1 MPFPEISGYSLAG
14 GDSVAIL
21 GVCVPV
27 LRLTKRT
34 IDAIEPVEKPTIFYD
49 NDLTGFSL
57 KVLPSGTKRWCVE
70 YRSGAGG
77 RSVGKTRMV
86 LGSTSAMTPDQARL
100 SAKSILAAV
109 ALGQDPARKRSTERA
124 MPTFAEFGERYLTEE
139 AETKLKPRTVVNYRI
154 YLRKHAVPVVGT
166 RKLDALDSADVAK
179 LHRKIGKTTPMTA
192 NRVVEFVGSVYR
204 YAAVCGL
211 VAKGHNPASHVQ
223 AFREQRRERFLSSA
237 ELARLGDAIR
247 EAETA
252 GIPWV
257 VDKDQ
262 PNAKHIPKNGRT
274 KIGPHVAA
282 ALRLLILT
290 GARLREILELKWEY
304 VDLQRGLLLL
314 PDSKTG
320 QKAIILNAPALDIL
334 GKIPKVDSY
343 VIASDIAG
351 QARHDLNKPWKLIST
366 RSELA
371 GVRIHD
377 LRHTHASYGAG
388 AGFGL
393 PIIGKLLG
401 HSQPATT
408 ARYAHLD
415 NDPLR
420 RASNEIAAQITRAMG
435 DRVAAELHDTSRKV
449 RIFRD

>member
-1 MPFPEISGYSLAG
+1 LK
-14 GDSVAIL
+14 
-21 GVCVPV
+21 
-27 LRLTKRT
+27 LTKRT
-34 IDAIEPVEKPTIFYD
+34 IEAIVDVEKATLFYD
-49 NDLTGFSL
+49 SELTGFCL

-86 LGSTSAMTPDQARL
+86 LGSTSNLTPDQARA
-100 SAKSILAAV
+100 SAKSTLAAV

-139 AETKLKPRTVVNYRI
+139 AETKLKPRSVVNYKI
-154 YLRKHAVPVVGT
+154 YLRKHAAPIIGT
-166 RKLDALDSADVAK
+166 RKLDSLDSGDVAK
-179 LHRKIGKTTPMTA
+179 MHRKIGKATPMTA
-192 NRVVEFVGSVYR
+192 NRVVEFIGSVYR

-211 VAKGHNPASHVQ
+211 VAKGHNPASQVQ
-223 AFREQRRERFLSSA
+223 AFREQRRERYLSSI
-237 ELARLGDAIR
+237 ELGRLGDAIR
-247 EAETA
+247 EAETT
-252 GIPWV
+252 GIRWV
-257 VDKDQ
+257 VDESQ

-282 ALRLLILT
+282 AFRLLILT

-320 QKAIILNAPALDIL
+320 QKAIILNVPAQNIL
-334 GKIPKVDSY
+334 SSVPKVDRY
-343 VIASDIAG
+343 VIAGDIPG
-351 QARHDLNKPWKLIST
+351 QPRHDLNKPWKLISV

-420 RASNEIAAQITRAMG
+420 RASEHIAQAISSAMG
-435 DRVAAELHDTSRKV
+435 DRVPATNPAPRQ
-449 RIFRD
+449 I

>member
-1 MPFPEISGYSLAG
+1 M
-14 GDSVAIL
+14 
-21 GVCVPV
+21 PV
-27 LRLTKRT
+27 LKLTKRA
-34 IDAIEPVEKPTIFYD
+34 IDAIGRVEKPTVFYD
-49 NDLTGFSL
+49 GDLTGFCL
-57 KVLPSGTKRWCVE
+57 KVLPSGAKRWCVE
-70 YRSGAGG
+70 YRGGAGG
-77 RSVGKTRMV
+77 RSVSKTRMV
-86 LGSTSAMTPDQARL
+86 LGSTSAMTPDQARS
-100 SAKSILAAV
+100 SAKSILGAV
-109 ALGQDPARKRSTERA
+109 ALGQDPARKRLAERA
-124 MPTFAEFGERYLTEE
+124 MPTFADFGERYLSEE
-139 AETKLKPRTVVNYRI
+139 AEAKLKPRTVVNYRI
-154 YLRKHAVPVVGT
+154 YLRKHAAPVLGT
-166 RKLDALDSADVAK
+166 RKLDALDSADVSK
-179 LHRKIGKTTPMTA
+179 MHRKIGKTTPMTA

-237 ELARLGDAIR
+237 ELGRLGEAIR
-247 EAETA
+247 EAETV

-257 VDKDQ
+257 VNSDQ

-274 KIGPHVAA
+274 KLGPHIAA

-290 GARLREILELKWEY
+290 GARLREILDLKWEY

-320 QKAIILNAPALDIL
+320 QKAIVLNTPAIEILEVL
-334 GKIPKVDSY
+334 PKADSY

-351 QARHDLNKPWKLIST
+351 QARHDLNKPWKLVSL
-366 RSELA
+366 RSGLA

-415 NDPLR
+415 NDPLK
-420 RASNEIAAQITRAMG
+420 RASNEIASQISRAMG
-435 DRVAAELHDTSRKV
+435 DLATGMLSLSPNTSAEESL
-449 RIFRD
+449 

>member
-1 MPFPEISGYSLAG
+1 MESQK
-14 GDSVAIL
+14 
-21 GVCVPV
+21 
-27 LRLTKRT
+27 LTKRVV
-34 IDAIEPVEKPTIFYD
+34 DAITPTGKTVIHYD
-49 NDLTGFSL
+49 SELSGFGL
-57 KVLPSGTKRWCVE
+57 KVLPSGAKRWCVE

-77 RSVGKTRMV
+77 RKVGKTRMV
-86 LGSTSAMTPDQARL
+86 LGSTSTMTPDQARQ
-100 SAKSILAAV
+100 SARTILGAV
-109 ALGQDPARKRSTERA
+109 ALGQDPARKRTHDRA

-154 YLRKHAVPVVGT
+154 YLRKHATPVIGT
-166 RKLDALDSADVAK
+166 RKLDALETDEIAK
-179 LHRKIGKTTPMTA
+179 MHRKIGKTNPMTA
-192 NRVVEFVGSVYR
+192 NRVVEFVSSVFR

-211 VAKGHNPASHVQ
+211 VPRGHNPTAQVS
-223 AFREQRRERFLSSA
+223 AFREQRRERFLNSA

-252 GIPWV
+252 GIPWE

-262 PNAKHIPKNGRT
+262 PNAKHIPKNART
-274 KIGPHVAA
+274 KLGPHVVA

-290 GARLREILELKWEY
+290 GARLREILSLKWEY
-304 VDLQRGLLLL
+304 VDLERGLLLL

-320 QKAIILNAPALDIL
+320 RKAIILNAPAIAVLKAL
-334 GKIPKVDSY
+334 PQVDTY
-343 VIASDIAG
+343 VIAGDIKN
-351 QARHDLNKPWKLIST
+351 QSRHDLNRPWRSISA
-366 RSELA
+366 RA
-371 GVRIHD
+371 GLSDVRIHD

-415 NDPLR
+415 NDPLKQ
-420 RASNEIAAQITRAMG
+420 ASESIGSKLARAMG
-435 DRVAAELHDTSRKV
+435 DIEPDVEFAPR
-449 RIFRD
+449 

>member
-1 MPFPEISGYSLAG
+1 LPQRFPGFPGIPAL
-14 GDSVAIL
+14 VATRWRFWGLEVPIL
-21 GVCVPV
+21 K
-27 LRLTKRT
+27 LTKRA
-34 IDAIEPVEKPTIFYD
+34 IDGIGPVERPTVFYD
-49 NDLTGFSL
+49 SDLTGFCL
-57 KVLPSGTKRWCVE
+57 KVLPSGAKRWCVE
-70 YRSGAGG
+70 YRSGSGG
-77 RSVGKTRMV
+77 RGVGKTRMV
-86 LGSTSAMTPDQARL
+86 LGSTSAMTPDQARV
-100 SAKSILAAV
+100 SARTILGAV

-124 MPTFAEFGERYLTEE
+124 MPTFAEFGERYLSEE
-139 AETKLKPRTVVNYRI
+139 AEAKLKPRTVVNYRI
-154 YLRKHAVPVVGT
+154 YLRKHAAPLLGT
-166 RKLDALDSADVAK
+166 RKLDALDSADVSK
-179 LHRKIGKTTPMTA
+179 LHRRIGKAKPMTA

-237 ELARLGDAIR
+237 ELGRLGDAIR
-247 EAETA
+247 EAETV

-257 VDKDQ
+257 VDEDQ

-274 KIGPHVAA
+274 QIGPHVAA

-320 QKAIILNAPALDIL
+320 RKAIMLNAPAVAIL
-334 GKIPKVDSY
+334 EKLPRVDDY
-343 VIASDIAG
+343 VIASDIKG
-351 QARHDLNKPWKLIST
+351 QPRHDLNKPWKLVST
-366 RSELA
+366 RSGLE

-420 RASNEIAAQITRAMG
+420 RASNEIAKQIAVAMG
-435 DRVAAELHDTSRKV
+435 ETDVSPSPELEHRP
-449 RIFRD
+449 

>member
-1 MPFPEISGYSLAG
+1 MELQVP
-14 GDSVAIL
+14 IL
-21 GVCVPV
+21 K
-27 LRLTKRT
+27 LTKRA
-34 IDAIEPVEKPTIFYD
+34 IDAIGPVEKPTVFYD
-49 NDLTGFSL
+49 SDLTGFCL
-57 KVLPSGTKRWCVE
+57 KVLPSGAKRWCVE

-77 RSVGKTRMV
+77 RGVGKTRMV

-100 SAKSILAAV
+100 SAKTTLGAV

-124 MPTFAEFGERYLTEE
+124 MPTFAEFGERYLSEE
-139 AETKLKPRTVVNYRI
+139 AEAKLKPRTVVNYRI
-154 YLRKHAVPVVGT
+154 YLRKHAAPLLGT
-166 RKLDALDSADVAK
+166 RKLDALDSADVSK
-179 LHRKIGKTTPMTA
+179 MHRKIGKSTPMTA
-192 NRVVEFVGSVYR
+192 NRVVEFIGSVYR

-247 EAETA
+247 EAETV
-252 GIPWV
+252 GIPWI
-257 VDKDQ
+257 VDEAQ

-334 GKIPKVDSY
+334 HKIPRIDSY
-343 VIASDIAG
+343 VVASDIPG
-351 QARHDLNKPWKLIST
+351 QPRHDLNKPWKLIST
-366 RSELA
+366 RSKLA

-420 RASNEIAAQITRAMG
+420 RASERIAQTIASAMG
-435 DRVAAELHDTSRKV
+435 DREPMDLASSE
-449 RIFRD
+449 

>member
-1 MPFPEISGYSLAG
+1 M
-14 GDSVAIL
+14 AIL
-21 GVCVPV
+21 EANVPV
-27 LRLTKRT
+27 LKLTKRT
-34 IDAIEPVEKPTIFYD
+34 IDAISPVEKPTIFYD
-49 NDLTGFSL
+49 SDLTGFCV
-57 KVLPSGTKRWCVE
+57 KVLPSGIKRWCVE

-100 SAKSILAAV
+100 AAKSTLAAV
-109 ALGQDPARKRSTERA
+109 ALGQDPARNRSTERA
-124 MPTFAEFGERYLTEE
+124 MPTFADFGERYLSEE

-154 YLRKHAVPVVGT
+154 YLRKHAAPLLGT
-166 RKLDALDSADVAK
+166 RKLDALDSADVSK
-179 LHRKIGKTTPMTA
+179 MHRKIGKETPMTA
-192 NRVVEFVGSVYR
+192 NRVVEFVGSVFR

-223 AFREQRRERFLSSA
+223 AFREQRRERFLSSV
-237 ELARLGDAIR
+237 ELGRLGDAVR
-247 EAETA
+247 EAETV
-252 GIPWV
+252 GIPWA

-320 QKAIILNAPALDIL
+320 QKAIILNAPAVAIL
-334 GKIPKVDSY
+334 EKLPRVDDY

-351 QARHDLNKPWKLIST
+351 QARHDLNKPWKLVST
-366 RSELA
+366 RSGLA

-401 HSQPATT
+401 HTQPATT

-420 RASNEIAAQITRAMG
+420 RASNEIATQIGKAMG
-435 DRVAAELHDTSRKV
+435 ETFESPGGKELAGAESNA
-449 RIFRD
+449 

>member
-1 MPFPEISGYSLAG
+1 
-14 GDSVAIL
+14 L
-21 GVCVPV
+21 GVPV
-27 LRLTKRT
+27 LKLTKRV
-34 IDAIEPVEKPTIFYD
+34 IDAIAPVEKPTIYYD
-49 NDLTGFSL
+49 IDLTGFCL
-57 KVLPSGTKRWCVE
+57 KILPSGTKRWCVE

-86 LGSTSAMTPDQARL
+86 LGSTSTMTPDQARL
-100 SAKSILAAV
+100 SARSVLAAV
-109 ALGQDPARKRSTERA
+109 ALGQDPARKRSNERA

-139 AETKLKPRTVVNYRI
+139 AETKLKSRTVVNYRI
-154 YLRKHAVPVVGT
+154 YLRKHAAPVIGT
-166 RKLDALDSADVAK
+166 RKLDALDSADVSK

-192 NRVVEFVGSVYR
+192 NRVVEFVGSVFR

-247 EAETA
+247 EAETT
-252 GIPWV
+252 GIRWG
-257 VDKDQ
+257 VDEEQ

-274 KIGPHVAA
+274 KIGPHVAG

-334 GKIPKVDSY
+334 GEIPKVDSY
-343 VIASDIAG
+343 VIASDIEG
-351 QARHDLNKPWKLIST
+351 KPRHDLNKPWKLIT
-366 RSELA
+366 RRASLA

-420 RASNEIAAQITRAMG
+420 RASDQIGAQLARAMG
-435 DRVAAELHDTSRKV
+435 ETTKNFPQPKLASVEDNA
-449 RIFRD
+449 

>member
-1 MPFPEISGYSLAG
+1 M
-14 GDSVAIL
+14 
-21 GVCVPV
+21 
-27 LRLTKRT
+27 KRT
-34 IDAIEPVEKPTIFYD
+34 IDAIERVDKSTLFYD
-49 NDLTGFSL
+49 SELTGFCL

-86 LGSTSAMTPDQARL
+86 LGSTAAMTPDQAREA
-100 SAKSILAAV
+100 AKKILASV
-109 ALGQDPARKRSTERA
+109 ALGQDPARKRSSERA

-139 AETKLKPRTVVNYRI
+139 AEIKLKPRSVVNYRI
-154 YLRKHAVPVVGT
+154 YLRKHAVPIIGT
-166 RKLDALDSADVAK
+166 RKLDALDSGDVAK
-179 LHRKIGKTTPMTA
+179 MHRKIGKATPMTA
-192 NRVVEFVGSVYR
+192 NRIVEFIGSVYR

-211 VAKGHNPASHVQ
+211 VTKGHNPASQVQ
-223 AFREQRRERFLSSA
+223 AFREQRRERYLNST

-247 EAETA
+247 EAETT
-252 GIPWV
+252 GIRWI
-257 VDKDQ
+257 VDEDQ

-282 ALRLLILT
+282 AFRLLILT

-320 QKAIILNAPALDIL
+320 QKAIILNGPALAIL
-334 GKIPKVDSY
+334 EKVPKVDENF
-343 VIASDIAG
+343 VIASDIEG
-351 QARHDLNKPWKLIST
+351 QPRHDLNKPWKLIST
-366 RSELA
+366 RAELV

-420 RASNEIAAQITRAMG
+420 RASNEIASQISRAMG
-435 DRVAAELHDTSRKV
+435 EQALSSPNPSLAEAD
-449 RIFRD
+449 

>member
-1 MPFPEISGYSLAG
+1 MP
-14 GDSVAIL
+14 IL
-21 GVCVPV
+21 K
-27 LRLTKRT
+27 LTKRAIDT
-34 IDAIEPVEKPTIFYD
+34 IGPVEKPTVFYD
-49 NDLTGFSL
+49 SDLTGFCL
-57 KVLPSGTKRWCVE
+57 KVLPSGAKRWCVE

-77 RSVGKTRMV
+77 RGVGKTRMV

-100 SAKSILAAV
+100 SAKTTLGAV

-124 MPTFAEFGERYLTEE
+124 MPTFAEFGERYLSEE
-139 AETKLKPRTVVNYRI
+139 AEAKLKPRTVVNYRI
-154 YLRKHAVPVVGT
+154 YLRKHAAPHLGT
-166 RKLDALDSADVAK
+166 RKLDALDSADVSK
-179 LHRKIGKTTPMTA
+179 MHRKLGKTTPMTA
-192 NRVVEFVGSVYR
+192 NRVVEFIGSVYR

-247 EAETA
+247 EAETV
-252 GIPWV
+252 GIPWI
-257 VDKDQ
+257 VDEAQ

-334 GKIPKVDSY
+334 DKIPRIDSY
-343 VIASDIAG
+343 VIASDIPG

-366 RSELA
+366 RSKLA
-371 GVRIHD
+371 EVRIHD

-420 RASNEIAAQITRAMG
+420 RASEQIAQTIASAMG
-435 DRVAAELHDTSRKV
+435 DRASAVDPATPPT
-449 RIFRD
+449 

>member
-1 MPFPEISGYSLAG
+1 M
-14 GDSVAIL
+14 
-21 GVCVPV
+21 PV
-27 LRLTKRT
+27 LKLTKRA
-34 IDAIEPVEKPTIFYD
+34 IDAIESVDKPTVFYD
-49 NDLTGFSL
+49 SELTGFCL
-57 KVLPSGTKRWCVE
+57 KVLPSGAKRWCVE

-86 LGSTSAMTPDQARL
+86 LGSISSLTPDQARS
-100 SAKSILAAV
+100 SARATLAAV

-139 AETKLKPRTVVNYRI
+139 AETKLKPRSVVNYRI
-154 YLRKHAVPVVGT
+154 YLRKHAVPIIGT
-166 RKLDALDSADVAK
+166 RKLDALDSGDVAK
-179 LHRKIGKTTPMTA
+179 MHRKIGKTTPMTA
-192 NRVVEFVGSVYR
+192 NRVVEFIGSVYR
-204 YAAVCGL
+204 YAAVCGF
-211 VAKGHNPASHVQ
+211 VAKGHNPASQVQ
-223 AFREQRRERFLSSA
+223 AFREQRRERYLNSV

-247 EAETA
+247 EAETT
-252 GIPWV
+252 GIRWV

-262 PNAKHIPKNGRT
+262 PNAKHIPKSGRT

-282 ALRLLILT
+282 AFRLLILT
-290 GARLREILELKWEY
+290 GARLREILELKWDY

-320 QKAIILNAPALDIL
+320 RKAIILNGPAIEIL
-334 GKIPKVDSY
+334 NKLPRVDSY
-343 VIASDIAG
+343 VIPSDIEG
-351 QARHDLNKPWKLIST
+351 QPRHDLNKPWKLIST
-366 RSELA
+366 RSELT

-377 LRHTHASYGAG
+377 LRHTHASCGAG

-420 RASNEIAAQITRAMG
+420 RASNAIADLISRAMG
-435 DRVAAELHDTSRKV
+435 DTALTSNPPNLAEANGE
-449 RIFRD
+449 

>member
-1 MPFPEISGYSLAG
+1 M
-14 GDSVAIL
+14 
-21 GVCVPV
+21 PV
-27 LRLTKRT
+27 LKLTKRT
-34 IDAIEPVEKPTIFYD
+34 IDAIGPVEKPTVFYD
-49 NDLTGFSL
+49 GDLTGFCL
-57 KVLPSGTKRWCVE
+57 KVLPSGAKRWCVE

-86 LGSTSAMTPDQARL
+86 LGSTSAMTPDQARS
-100 SAKSILAAV
+100 SAKSILGAV

-124 MPTFAEFGERYLTEE
+124 MPTFAEFGERYLAEE
-139 AETKLKPRTVVNYRI
+139 AEAKLKPRTIVNYRI
-154 YLRKHAVPVVGT
+154 YLRKHAVPLLGT
-166 RKLDALDSADVAK
+166 RKLDALDSADVSK
-179 LHRKIGKTTPMTA
+179 MHRKIGMTTPMTA

-237 ELARLGDAIR
+237 ELGRLGDAIR
-247 EAETA
+247 EAETI
-252 GIPWV
+252 GIPWM
-257 VDKDQ
+257 VDEDQ

-290 GARLREILELKWEY
+290 GARLREILELKWDY

-320 QKAIILNAPALDIL
+320 QKAIVLNVPAIAILERLPR
-334 GKIPKVDSY
+334 VDSY
-343 VIASDIAG
+343 VVASDIADRP
-351 QARHDLNKPWKLIST
+351 RHDLNKPWKLVSS
-366 RSELA
+366 RSGLG

-420 RASNEIAAQITRAMG
+420 RASEEIARQISKAMG
-435 DRVAAELHDTSRKV
+435 EVSNP
-449 RIFRD
+449 

>member
-1 MPFPEISGYSLAG
+1 
-14 GDSVAIL
+14 
-21 GVCVPV
+21 VPV
-27 LRLTKRT
+27 LKLTKRT
-34 IDAIEPVEKPTIFYD
+34 IDAIAAVEKPTLFYD
-49 NDLTGFSL
+49 SDLTGFCL

-86 LGSTSAMTPDQARL
+86 LGSTSSLTPDQARS
-100 SAKSILAAV
+100 SAKSTLAAV
-109 ALGQDPARKRSTERA
+109 ALGQDPARKRSSERA

-139 AETKLKPRTVVNYRI
+139 AETKLKPRSVVNYRI
-154 YLRKHAVPVVGT
+154 YLRKHAVPIIGT
-166 RKLDALDSADVAK
+166 RKLDALDSGDVAK
-179 LHRKIGKTTPMTA
+179 MHRKIGKVKPMTA
-192 NRVVEFVGSVYR
+192 NRVVEFIGSVYR
-204 YAAVCGL
+204 YAALCGL
-211 VAKGHNPASHVQ
+211 VAKGHNPASQVQ
-223 AFREQRRERFLSSA
+223 AFREQRRERYLNSA

-247 EAETA
+247 EAETT
-252 GIPWV
+252 GIRWV

-282 ALRLLILT
+282 AFRLLILT
-290 GARLREILELKWEY
+290 GARLREILELKWDY

-320 QKAIILNAPALDIL
+320 QKAIVLNAPALAIL
-334 GKIPKVDSY
+334 GKIPKIDQY
-343 VIASDIAG
+343 VIASDVEG
-351 QARHDLNKPWKLIST
+351 QPRHDLNKPWRLIST

-420 RASNEIAAQITRAMG
+420 RASEHIAAQIGKAMG
-435 DRVAAELHDTSRKV
+435 DLTDAAE
-449 RIFRD
+449 

>member
-1 MPFPEISGYSLAG
+1 VP
-14 GDSVAIL
+14 IL
-21 GVCVPV
+21 K
-27 LRLTKRT
+27 LTKRA
-34 IDAIEPVEKPTIFYD
+34 IDAIGPVEKPTVFYD
-49 NDLTGFSL
+49 SDLTGFCL
-57 KVLPSGTKRWCVE
+57 KVLPSGAKRWCVE

-77 RSVGKTRMV
+77 RGVGKTRMV
-86 LGSTSAMTPDQARL
+86 LGSTSAMTPDQARS
-100 SAKSILAAV
+100 SAKTTLGAV

-124 MPTFAEFGERYLTEE
+124 MPTFGEFGERYLSEE
-139 AETKLKPRTVVNYRI
+139 AEPKLKPRTVVNYRI
-154 YLRKHAVPVVGT
+154 YLRKHAAPLLGT
-166 RKLDALDSADVAK
+166 RKLDALDSADVSK
-179 LHRKIGKTTPMTA
+179 MHRKIGKATPMTA
-192 NRVVEFVGSVYR
+192 NRVVEFVGSVFR

-211 VAKGHNPASHVQ
+211 VAKGHNPASHVR

-237 ELARLGDAIR
+237 ELGRLGDAIR
-247 EAETA
+247 EAETV

-290 GARLREILELKWEY
+290 GARLREILELKWDY

-320 QKAIILNAPALDIL
+320 QKAIILNAPAVAIL
-334 GKIPKVDSY
+334 EKLPRVDDY
-343 VIASDIAG
+343 VIAGDISG
-351 QARHDLNKPWKLIST
+351 QPRHDLNKPWKLVST
-366 RSELA
+366 RSSLA
-371 GVRIHD
+371 EVRIHD

-420 RASNEIAAQITRAMG
+420 RASNEIAAQISRAMG
-435 DRVAAELHDTSRKV
+435 DPTLTSPNPNTRAAD
-449 RIFRD
+449 

>member
-1 MPFPEISGYSLAG
+1 
-14 GDSVAIL
+14 
-21 GVCVPV
+21 VPV
-27 LRLTKRT
+27 LKLTKRA
-34 IDAIEPVEKPTIFYD
+34 IDAIDAVEKPTLFYD
-49 NDLTGFSL
+49 SDLTGFCL

-86 LGSTSAMTPDQARL
+86 LGSTSSLTPDQARA
-100 SAKSILAAV
+100 SAKSTLAAV

-124 MPTFAEFGERYLTEE
+124 MPTFAEFGERYLAEE
-139 AETKLKPRTVVNYRI
+139 AETKLKPRSVVNYRI
-154 YLRKHAVPVVGT
+154 YLRKHAVPIIGT
-166 RKLDALDSADVAK
+166 RKLDALDSGDVAK
-179 LHRKIGKTTPMTA
+179 MHRKIGKTTPMTA
-192 NRVVEFVGSVYR
+192 NRVVEFIGSVYR

-211 VAKGHNPASHVQ
+211 VAKGHNPASQVQ
-223 AFREQRRERFLSSA
+223 AFREQRRERYLSSV

-247 EAETA
+247 EAETT
-252 GIPWV
+252 GIRWI
-257 VDKDQ
+257 VDEDQ

-282 ALRLLILT
+282 AFRLLILT

-320 QKAIILNAPALDIL
+320 QKAIILNAPAVDIL
-334 GKIPKVDSY
+334 CKLPKLDSY
-343 VIASDIAG
+343 VIASDIGG
-351 QARHDLNKPWKLIST
+351 QPRHDLNKPWKLIST
-366 RSELA
+366 RADLA

-420 RASNEIAAQITRAMG
+420 RASEHIAQAIASAMG
-435 DRVAAELHDTSRKV
+435 DRLLVDSTAPK
-449 RIFRD
+449 

>member
-1 MPFPEISGYSLAG
+1 MP
-14 GDSVAIL
+14 VQK
-21 GVCVPV
+21 
-27 LRLTKRT
+27 LTKRV
-34 IDAIEPVEKPTIFYD
+34 IDAIAPVEKPTVFYD
-49 NDLTGFSL
+49 SDLTGFCL

-86 LGSTSAMTPDQARL
+86 LGSTSAMTPDQAREAARKL
-100 SAKSILAAV
+100 LASV
-109 ALGQDPARKRSTERA
+109 ALGQDPARKRSSERA
-124 MPTFAEFGERYLTEE
+124 MPTFAEFAERYLTEE
-139 AETKLKPRTVVNYRI
+139 AEAKLKPRTVVNYRI
-154 YLRKHAVPVVGT
+154 YLRKHAAPLLGT
-166 RKLDALDSADVAK
+166 RKLDALDSADVSK

-192 NRVVEFVGSVYR
+192 NRVVEFVGSVFR
-204 YAAVCGL
+204 YAAICGL

-237 ELARLGDAIR
+237 ELGRLGDAIR
-247 EAETA
+247 EAETV

-320 QKAIILNAPALDIL
+320 QKAIILNAPAVAIL
-334 GKIPKVDSY
+334 EKLPRVDDY

-351 QARHDLNKPWKLIST
+351 QPRHDLNKPWKLVST
-366 RSELA
+366 QSGLA

-388 AGFGL
+388 AGLGL

-401 HSQPATT
+401 HSEPATT

-420 RASNEIAAQITRAMG
+420 RASNEIAAQIGRAMG
-435 DRVAAELHDTSRKV
+435 DHVAAPHTNSTATAEDSL
-449 RIFRD
+449 

>member
-1 MPFPEISGYSLAG
+1 M
-14 GDSVAIL
+14 
-21 GVCVPV
+21 
-27 LRLTKRT
+27 KRT
-34 IDAIEPVEKPTIFYD
+34 IDAIETVGKPTVFYD
-49 NDLTGFSL
+49 SELTGFCL
-57 KVLPSGTKRWCVE
+57 KVLPSGAKRWGVE

-86 LGSTSAMTPDQARL
+86 LGSTSSMTPDQARE
-100 SAKSILAAV
+100 SAKKILAAV
-109 ALGQDPARKRSTERA
+109 ALGQDPARKRSGERA

-139 AETKLKPRTVVNYRI
+139 AETKLKPRSVVNYRI
-154 YLRKHAVPVVGT
+154 YLRKHAVPIIGT
-166 RKLDALDSADVAK
+166 RKLDTLDSGDIAK
-179 LHRKIGKTTPMTA
+179 MHRKIGKVTPMTA
-192 NRVVEFVGSVYR
+192 NRVVEFIGSVYR

-211 VAKGHNPASHVQ
+211 VAKGHNPASQVQ
-223 AFREQRRERFLSSA
+223 AFREQRRERFLNSV

-247 EAETA
+247 EAETV
-252 GIPWV
+252 GIRWI

-262 PNAKHIPKNGRT
+262 PKAKHIPKNGRT

-282 ALRLLILT
+282 AFRLLIFT

-320 QKAIILNAPALDIL
+320 QKAIILNGPALDIL
-334 GKIPKVDSY
+334 KKVPRVDDDF
-343 VIASDIAG
+343 VIASDIEG
-351 QARHDLNKPWKLIST
+351 QPRHDLNKPWKLISARADLT
-366 RSELA
+366 

-420 RASNEIAAQITRAMG
+420 RASNQIAAQIARAMG
-435 DRVAAELHDTSRKV
+435 EQFTNLPEFEAIGAESDA
-449 RIFRD
+449 